1 VDKMKIKTKIRRPGI
16 LVNFK
21 SGNLYLP
28 VIILL
33 TTTLILMIV
42 MVTGTGCSKAVPE
55 EKETPEESP
64 GETAEEEN
72 GEEPGEETETPV
84 TEADTRVDKSAEIEK
99 EFNQIEKKTEN
110 IEALFNFI
118 DENIADSNAEL
129 ASNMVYE
136 VIKLCEDYR
145 QEFVNKLS
153 DPEVTD
159 TVFALLPS
167 IVVDGGLDLEAL
179 MGVNN
184 QKVRNI
190 AEEAIAKKYK
200 LILIEGMIEPI
211 VDYRAYDEYLPYLDF
226 QMKEYLDVKADE
238 SDKPFVMDGAI
249 TITADELVGRIL
261 KSTEY
266 LENYP
271 DSPAYDEIKQ
281 LNDWRMWVY
290 LGGIDNSRVFD
301 SDGRI
306 LPDKLSEFED
316 MLAEYSDTG
325 FGEILASYLELL
337 EQENYM
343 RTERIDDFLNNIY
356 NIQ

>member
-1 VDKMKIKTKIRRPGI
+1 MDKIKLKTKLRRPEI
-16 LVNFK
+16 LVNPVP
-21 SGNLYLP
+21 GNLYLP

-33 TTTLILMIV
+33 TMTLILMMV
-42 MVTGTGCSKAVPE
+42 MVAGTGCSKAV
-55 EKETPEESP
+55 T
-64 GETAEEEN
+64 
-72 GEEPGEETETPV
+72 EETEAPGESPEETGEVEIGEEAGEEIGTPIAG
-84 TEADTRVDKSAEIEK
+84 ADNETDRSTEIEN

-118 DENIADSNAEL
+118 DENIADSDIEL
-129 ASNMVYE
+129 ASNMVYG

-145 QEFVNKLS
+145 QEFVNKLN
-153 DPEVTD
+153 DLEVTD

-167 IVVDGGLDLEAL
+167 IVVDGELDLETL
-179 MGVNN
+179 RDVNN
-184 QKVRNI
+184 EKVKNI
-190 AEEAIAKKYK
+190 VEEAIDKKYK

-238 SDKPFVMDGAI
+238 SDEPFVMDGAI

-290 LGGIDNSRVFD
+290 LGGIDNNRVFG

-306 LPDKLSEFED
+306 LPEKLSEFED

-356 NIQ
+356 SI